1 MPKSKILVVEDNK
14 IISLEIKQ
22 RLESMGY
29 EVVAVAYA
37 GEEAITKATEK
48 LPDLV
53 LMDIKLSGKMDGIE
67 AAEKIR
73 VLLDIPVVYLTAYSD
88 ESTLQRAKVT
98 EPFGYI
104 VKPLEE
110 RELHSTIEISLYKH
124 KIEKKLKESE
134 SKYHSI
140 VESFDGFIYI
150 NDSDYNIKFLNNK
163 LIKKIGR
170 NAIDEKCHKV
180 LYGLDT
186 PCQWCEMD
194 IILRENIV
202 RSERYN
208 TFDNTWYEE
217 VHTSVRDRDGK
228 IMKQS
233 MMRDISERKKDEEKI
248 IESLREKEVM
258 LSEIHHRV
266 KNNLQIISSLLNLQS
281 TYIIDKAALNAIKES
296 RNRVSSMAL
305 IHEKLYK
312 SKNLSKIDFE
322 DYIKHL
328 TSHLLQIYAIS
339 KVKVD
344 MKINASQVFLTVDT
358 AIPTGLI
365 INELVSNSL
374 KHAFPDKKEGKIE
387 IELKQ
392 TSQGEY
398 YLKVKDNGCGIKKDV
413 NLSSTTTLGMQLISM
428 LTKQLAGEVKIE
440 NGTGTEVTIKFKEAN
455 YKERLKE
462 KNTI

>member
-1 MPKSKILVVEDNK
+1 MSKSRILVVEDNK

-29 EVVAVAYA
+29 EVAAVAYT
-37 GEEAITKATEK
+37 GQEAITKATEK
-48 LPDLV
+48 IPDLV

-124 KIEKKLKESE
+124 KMEKNLKESE

-140 VESFDGFIYI
+140 VEAFDGLIYI
-150 NDSDYNIKFLNNK
+150 NTADYKIKFMNNK
-163 LIKKIGR
+163 FIQKIGK
-170 NAIDEKCHKV
+170 NAIDEVCHKV
-180 LYGLDT
+180 LYGLDS
-186 PCQWCEMD
+186 PCLWCQMD
-194 IILRENIV
+194 QILKGNTV
-202 RSERYN
+202 RAERYN
-208 TFDNTWYEE
+208 TGDNSWYEE
-217 VHTSVRDRDGK
+217 VHASIHDKDGR
-228 IMKQS
+228 ILKQS
-233 MMRDISERKKDEEKI
+233 MMRNITDRKKDEDKI

-281 TYIIDKAALNAIKES
+281 SYIVDKVALTAITES

-312 SKNLSKIDFE
+312 SKNLNRIDFE
-322 DYIKHL
+322 DYIKQL
-328 TSHLLQIYAIS
+328 TSHLLQIYSGS
-339 KVKVD
+339 KIKIKLV
-344 MKINASQVFLTVDT
+344 INASKIFLSIDT

-374 KHAFPDKKEGKIE
+374 KHAFPDKEEGTIE

-392 TSQGEY
+392 TANGEY
-398 YLKVKDNGCGIKKDV
+398 YLKVSDDGIGIK
-413 NLSSTTTLGMQLISM
+413 SSPSSKATSSLGMQLISM
-428 LTKQLAGEVKIE
+428 LTKQLAGELTV
-440 NGTGTEVTIKFKEAN
+440 NNNAGTKTIIKFKEAN
-455 YKERLKE
+455 YKERIK
-462 KNTI
+462 